1 MEPETYDVTAQLA
14 FARENKA
21 CKEIKAKG
29 IIVKIKRRL
38 IVLLSYTPRN
48 LKKIIIAKIKMIK
61 LMGPKTPSWS
71 TQKVNNSAGFNVSP
85 FFILALSMVWEIVTK
100 LFL

>member
-48 LKKIIIAKIKMIK
+48 LKKLLSLKSKWLNLWDQKHQDGQPKK
-61 LMGPKTPSWS
+61 LINMLG
-71 TQKVNNSAGFNVSP
+71 
-85 FFILALSMVWEIVTK
+85 SMLVH
-100 LFL
+100 FSY

>member
-38 IVLLSYTPRN
+38 IVLLLYTPRN

-61 LMGPKTPSWS
+61 L
-71 TQKVNNSAGFNVSP
+71 
-85 FFILALSMVWEIVTK
+85 
-100 LFL
+100 

>member
-29 IIVKIKRRL
+29 IIVKIKSKVDSFIIRYSSRF
-38 IVLLSYTPRN
+38 
-48 LKKIIIAKIKMIK
+48 KKYYHR
-61 LMGPKTPSWS
+61 
-71 TQKVNNSAGFNVSP
+71 
-85 FFILALSMVWEIVTK
+85 
-100 LFL
+100 